1 MGFIGVVVYSREE
14 VRNPAEIAQEEC
26 IECCLVQNNKADDW
40 QTLEDE
46 NETDWKLLLK
56 KIYNRDESMGKLV
69 QVKLAQVTCASGAS
83 AVELCREADQ
93 VNENHKIGKPVKENL
108 NETVG
113 ESVQQEVKNGN
124 EMVGESVQQE
134 VKNGNEMVGESV
146 QQEVKN
152 GNEMVGESVQ
162 QEVKNGNEMVGESVQ
177 QEVKNGNEMVEE
189 LEVDAGELVKENR
202 NETKEESVQENPE
215 NEIKKIQD
223 HLRPLQEEHGKINKT
238 DLFRKM
244 IRYKNAVNKSSSN
257 ILVNLW

>member
-1 MGFIGVVVYSREE
+1 M
-14 VRNPAEIAQEEC
+14 
-26 IECCLVQNNKADDW
+26 LNNKADDW
-40 QTLEDE
+40 QKLEDE

-56 KIYNRDESMGKLV
+56 KVHNRDESMGKPV

-152 GNEMVGESVQ
+152 GNEMVGE
-162 QEVKNGNEMVGESVQ
+162 
-177 QEVKNGNEMVEE
+177 

-202 NETKEESVQENPE
+202 NETKEEPVQENPE